1 MITVSCTCAP
11 SALRL
16 SDICLPSLGDVARF
30 NALHQSH
37 QCDATSTHLPRAC
50 RVHRRP
56 RTNPPP
62 GHDATVAPL
71 RACAA
76 PRRTA
81 SLSYCPAGRCQASI
95 PAAIGPSPPLQLPL
109 RFSLCGYSIG
119 VDSVR
124 SRTLQLLVGQHLCLS
139 VPQASIGPSSPPLF
153 SLLKARARH
162 RRPAGAVDG
171 KRETG
176 NWFVRTW
183 REGRSDR

>member
-1 MITVSCTCAP
+1 MDLGLRVQCLGFMVITVSCTCAP

-16 SDICLPSLGDVARF
+16 SGICLPSLGDVARF
-30 NALHQSH
+30 NALRQSH

-81 SLSYCPAGRCQASI
+81 SLSYCPAGRCQKSI
-95 PAAIGPSPPLQLPL
+95 LVTLYPRS
-109 RFSLCGYSIG
+109 FFVLCGFPGIHEPIFS
-119 VDSVR
+119 
-124 SRTLQLLVGQHLCLS
+124 
-139 VPQASIGPSSPPLF
+139 PSSQRPTVPCPCIEQRE
-153 SLLKARARH
+153 KRRRGRA
-162 RRPAGAVDG
+162 DG
-171 KRETG
+171 RL
-176 NWFVRTW
+176 R
-183 REGRSDR
+183 D